1 MPITR
6 ETLDGTARVGIDGE
20 LTIYTVAELAA
31 ELLPQIGTAPRL
43 EIDLSQVT
51 EIDGAGLQLL
61 AVIQREATAGGTP
74 VSLVGQSQAITQTL
88 QLCGGTVF

>member
-1 MPITR
+1 MSITC
-6 ETLDGTARVGIDGE
+6 ETVGGTARLGIDGE

-31 ELLPQIGTAPRL
+31 ALLPRIGAAPRL

-61 AVIQREATAGGTP
+61 AVIKREAAGNGTDL
-74 VSLVGQSQAITQTL
+74 SLAGQSQAVTSTF
-88 QLCGGTVF
+88 QLCGGAIF